1 MSFMQENILRQQPL
15 GLFSPGRGKPMMA
28 MVEVTNRCNMTC
40 PICFADA
47 GHPSRDVPIA
57 EIRLYLQRL
66 LEITETPIPIQISSI

>member
-47 GHPSRDVPIA
+47 GHPSRDIPIV